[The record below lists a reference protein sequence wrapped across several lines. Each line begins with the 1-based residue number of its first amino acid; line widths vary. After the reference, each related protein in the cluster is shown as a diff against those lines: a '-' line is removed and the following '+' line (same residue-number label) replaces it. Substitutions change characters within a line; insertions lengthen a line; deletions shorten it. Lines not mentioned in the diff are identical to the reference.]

1 MKKENTQRETYY
13 MKIFDRKLKSKITV
27 FLKKNLKSCPLCAGQ
42 SFVISINNAFFIFIV
57 IIIR

>member
-1 MKKENTQRETYY
+1 

-42 SFVISINNAFFIFIV
+42 SFLLVLTMPSLYSLLSLFDDPLLLISE
-57 IIIR
+57 